1 MYKFYNVATLKNE
14 LKSYNALKK
23 ELNCMIS
30 AYNDPLNEI
39 KCRYVFLDEKLK
51 QIKSPGKS
59 DGLGGF
65 IEESDVKFNDLIIKK
80 KNVENE
86 LKEYIQK
93 NKKEFIE
100 NCSVLQAR
108 ISTIEYYIEQ
118 ISNEKDKEFIKD
130 FYIDLSKKE
139 VLDKY
144 DIYNLNSLYRKA
156 DIILKKIIKKV
167 NHV

>member
-1 MYKFYNVATLKNE
+1 MYRFYNVATLKNE
-14 LKSYNALKK
+14 LKSYKVLKK
-23 ELNCMIS
+23 ELSCLIET
-30 AYNDPLNEI
+30 YNNPLEEI
-39 KCRYVFLDEKLK
+39 KCRYTFLDEKLK
-51 QIKSPGKS
+51 QIKSPGRS
-59 DGLGGF
+59 DGLGGY

-80 KNVENE
+80 NNVEKE
-86 LKEYIQK
+86 MQEYIKK
-93 NKKEFIE
+93 NKSEFIN
-100 NCSVLQAR
+100 NCNVLQAR

-130 FYIDLSKKE
+130 FYINLSKKE